1 MKAIVLG
8 ATGAVGKDLTDL
20 LLNDPAFDNVEIFV
34 RRDPGLTNSK
44 LITHVIDF
52 DKPEEWGNLID
63 GDVAFSCLGT
73 TLKTAGSQEAQYKVD
88 YTYQYEF
95 AKTASNNG
103 VAAYLLVSSAMADS
117 KSKLFYT
124 RMKGE
129 LEDAVN
135 KMSFQRICIVR
146 PPSLIRKNTDR
157 MSEKI
162 ALPIIRFFN
171 KIGLLKS
178 QTPMDTMVVAKA
190 MINVA
195 KGMDAPNIIEGQDI
209 NNWCK

>member
-8 ATGAVGKDLTDL
+8 ATGSVGKDLTEL
-20 LLNDPAFDNVEIFV
+20 LLNDDSFDSVEIFV
-34 RRDPGLTNSK
+34 RRDPDFSNPK
-44 LITHVIDF
+44 LITHVVDF
-52 DKPEEWGNLID
+52 DNIYDWKNLIK

-73 TLKTAGSQEAQYKVD
+73 TLKAAGSKEAQYKVD

-95 AKTASNNG
+95 AKAASDNG
-103 VAAYLLVSSAMADS
+103 VSDYILVSSAMADS
-117 KSKLFYT
+117 KSSIFYT

-129 LEDAVN
+129 LEDAV
-135 KMSFQRICIVR
+135 KKLPFKKICIVR

-162 ALPIIRFFN
+162 TLPVIRFFN
-171 KIGLLKS
+171 KLGLLKS
-178 QTPMDTMVVAKA
+178 QTPMDTCIVAKT

-195 KGMDAPNIIEGQDI
+195 KGIEAPQIIDGQEI
-209 NNWCK
+209 NKFAI

>member
-8 ATGAVGKDLTDL
+8 ATGAVGKDLTEL
-20 LLNDPAFDNVEIFV
+20 LLNDDSFDSVEIFV
-34 RRDPGLTNSK
+34 RRDSGFSNPK
-44 LITHVIDF
+44 LITHVVDF
-52 DKPEEWGNLID
+52 DNINDWKDLIK

-73 TLKTAGSQEAQYKVD
+73 TLKAAGGKEAQYKVD
-88 YTYQYEF
+88 FTYQYEF
-95 AKTASNNG
+95 AKSASENG
-103 VAAYLLVSSAMADS
+103 ISAYLLVSSAMANS
-117 KSKLFYT
+117 SSSIFYT

-135 KMSFQRICIVR
+135 KMPFQRICIVR

-157 MSEKI
+157 LNEKI
-162 ALPIIRFFN
+162 VVPIIKFFN

-190 MINVA
+190 MLNVA
-195 KGMDAPNIIEGQDI
+195 KGTEASKIIDGQEI
-209 NNWCK
+209 NNFA

>member
-8 ATGAVGKDLTDL
+8 ATGAVGKDLTEL
-20 LLNDPAFDNVEIFV
+20 LLNDDSFDSIEIFV
-34 RRDPGLTNSK
+34 RRDPDFSNPK
-44 LITHVIDF
+44 LITHVVDF
-52 DKPEEWGNLID
+52 DNINDWKNLIK

-73 TLKTAGSQEAQYKVD
+73 TLKAAGSKEAQYKVD
-88 YTYQYEF
+88 FTYQYEF
-95 AKTASNNG
+95 AQSASKNG
-103 VAAYLLVSSAMADS
+103 ISAYLLVSSAMANS
-117 KSKLFYT
+117 SSSIFYT

-135 KMSFQRICIVR
+135 KMPFQRICIVR

-157 MSEKI
+157 LNEKI
-162 ALPIIRFFN
+162 VVPIIKFFN

-190 MINVA
+190 MLNVA
-195 KGMDAPNIIEGQDI
+195 KGTEAPKIIDGQEI
-209 NNWCK
+209 NNFA